1 VEEIEA
7 RTRSKLMSLA
17 GAILT
22 AAGALGQGRP
32 ESAYEILREVRDELD
47 EVIGELASELSGEC
61 QEPTSAAED
70 FLGGGGALAAPRPPG
85 LLGRLYLAAASLP
98 GGEWS

>member
-1 VEEIEA
+1 MEVEVGRA
-7 RTRSKLMSLA
+7 KLLSLA

-22 AAGALGQGRP
+22 AAGALGQGRL

-47 EVIGELASELSGEC
+47 EVIGELADALSGEC

-70 FLGGGGALAAPRPPG
+70 FLGDGGVPASAWPRHLYLTAVSLLGGG
-85 LLGRLYLAAASLP
+85 
-98 GGEWS
+98 WS